1 MFSAVILRARCNW
14 RQCFCLWI
22 SLGYQRWLCPSLPV
36 CRVWLIAYPVVLCLD
51 VSSVCSAEIFWPCHN
66 PAIWQE
72 LPLYLSTSSSLCTL
86 FLQLSAPAAF
96 LQASQLIP
104 TIFWLVSFLI
114 TCAFPNRAIYVSPG
128 SPFLAVL
135 PDSGL
140 NSEFWSCFFS
150 TPLISSEVT
159 QPEFFSSALSFVSLS
174 FALLIILGCMNMDVA
189 Q

>member
-114 TCAFPNRAIYVSPG
+114 TCAFPSRAIYVSPG

-140 NSEFWSCFFS
+140 NSEFWSCVFFPCLDIIWS
-150 TPLISSEVT
+150 HPTRVFFPVPCLLFHCLLHYLSS
-159 QPEFFSSALSFVSLS
+159 
-174 FALLIILGCMNMDVA
+174 
-189 Q
+189 